1 MPSVT
6 WICRPAWT
14 SRSSCR
20 GIETKMAAIVGRK
33 VGMTQIFD
41 AAGNVVPVTVVQAGP
56 CVVTN
61 VRTAKRDGD
70 VAGQGGFEALPE
82 RKGTKTMK
90 GGVARAKNA
99 PPRIGRGVVP
109 AAGGAETPGQGI

>member
-6 WICRPAWT
+6 WICRLAWT
-14 SRSSCR
+14 SRSNCR
-20 GIETKMAAIVGRK
+20 GVETEMAAILGRK

-61 VRTAKRDGD
+61 VRTAKRDGY
-70 VAGQGGFEALPE
+70 VAVQVWVEVVHECKVP
-82 RKGTKTMK
+82 KSMK
-90 GGVARAKNA
+90 GVFDKAKTA
-99 PPRIGRGVVP
+99 
-109 AAGGAETPGQGI
+109 